1 MQRSYKKDIRGI
13 LDRSLQVVSRGSAMS
28 ISLEILSSS
37 ASLAQHQSWIRKKE
51 ESGFKLISFSTGQSN
66 GKPSN
71 LLALWQKHDIEP
83 PVPIRLE
90 IIESAL
96 SPIQQEECLNSA
108 VRRTIC
114 YGTLYVDGKLENVV
128 GHRS

>member
-1 MQRSYKKDIRGI
+1 MQHSCKKDIPGI
-13 LDRSLQVVSRGSAMS
+13 LDSSLQVLSRRSAMS

-37 ASLAQHQSWIRKKE
+37 SSLAQHQSWIRKKE

-71 LLALWQKHDIEP
+71 LLTLWQQNDIEP

-96 SPIQQEECLNSA
+96 TPIQQEERLNNA
-108 VRRTIC
+108 VRRTVC
-114 YGTLYVDGKLENVV
+114 YGTLYVDGKLKNVV